1 MSPARFSLTAVLV
14 ATVFAR
20 GPAPACAQNLRPL
33 RGPSTRLAVGA
44 PAAQLPGLN
53 AYGPGIN
60 ADETGRPYV
69 FVTPRPYLFVTP
81 RPYLFV
87 TPLAAPRGGVSLN
100 VYGPGIGA
108 DANGWPVYVRPWP

>member
-69 FVTPRPYLFVTP
+69 FVTPRPYV
-81 RPYLFV
+81 FV

-108 DANGWPVYVRPWP
+108 DANGWPVYVIYVRPWP